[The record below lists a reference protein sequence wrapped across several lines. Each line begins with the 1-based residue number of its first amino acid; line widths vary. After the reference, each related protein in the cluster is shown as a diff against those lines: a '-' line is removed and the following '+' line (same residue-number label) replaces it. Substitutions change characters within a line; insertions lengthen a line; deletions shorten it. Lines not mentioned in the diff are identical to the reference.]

1 VGGELVE
8 SIPLATIYKPH
19 ALVLGKLG
27 FMKTHTIQV
36 GSEHREL
43 PIVNVGAVSVALLN
57 LLGDTKLTE
66 AAAAELVKL
75 MPKHIDTFVT
85 PEVKAVPLAHA
96 MSVRTGIPYVVAR
109 KTEKPY
115 MVGAIKR
122 EVLSITTG
130 KPQLLVIDGADI
142 PHIKHKKIGIIDD
155 VVSTGGT
162 LNSLKSL
169 LSEVGGEVVAT
180 LVVFTEGNERDDVIA
195 LGHLPLYPKEAGA

>member
-1 VGGELVE
+1 
-8 SIPLATIYKPH
+8 
-19 ALVLGKLG
+19 
-27 FMKTHTIQV
+27 MKTHTITV
-36 GSEHREL
+36 GSERREL

-66 AAAAELVKL
+66 AAADELVKRL
-75 MPKHIDTFVT
+75 PSHIDTFVT

-115 MVGAIKR
+115 MVDAVKR

-142 PHIKHKKIGIIDD
+142 QHLKGKNIGIIDD

-162 LNSLKSL
+162 LNSLSDL
-169 LSEVGGEVVAT
+169 LKDVGGHVVAT
-180 LVVFTEGNERDDVIA
+180 LVVFTEGDQRSDVIS
-195 LGHLPLYPKEAGA
+195 LGHLPLYPAEAGV